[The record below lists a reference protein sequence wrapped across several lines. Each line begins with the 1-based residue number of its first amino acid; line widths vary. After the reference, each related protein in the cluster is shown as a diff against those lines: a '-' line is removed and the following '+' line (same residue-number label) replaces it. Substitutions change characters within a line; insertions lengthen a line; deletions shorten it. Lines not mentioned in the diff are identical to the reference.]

1 VLDHTLLATI
11 FDLTGSGI
19 NSAVINQYFDFDEQ
33 DSAPASPGVGV
44 NRMRIYV
51 RDGNLYSKFAD
62 SAEQQIPF
70 GAPPGPA
77 KRREFWYAGG

>member
-1 VLDHTLLATI
+1 
-11 FDLTGSGI
+11 
-19 NSAVINQYFDFDEQ
+19 
-33 DSAPASPGVGV
+33 
-44 NRMRIYV
+44 V